1 MVLAAAAS
9 SAGADGSCSA
19 RREAAEIHYGAAA
32 PAGLQQRPTWRRSTE
47 QSRNVEKK
55 VTVTVV
61 DGDPKDVSSWKHE
74 SVAETRRRGRRAA
87 QKGNQNGSVFRLA
100 NSKMVEESVGSS
112 GAQRDDGSR
121 RREGFICNRGGKKID
136 AFGVYTL
143 IPSLLK

>member
-9 SAGADGSCSA
+9 SAGSYGSCSA

-32 PAGLQQRPTWRRSTE
+32 PTGLQQRPTWRRSTE

-61 DGDPKDVSSWKHE
+61 DGDPKDVGSWKHE